1 MTYVM
6 WIIPSIYL
14 LVYSQASSFMEA
26 KGGELNGGW
35 LVFDVL
41 LLRRRLE
48 IPSRMRARVYVHI
61 ASIPPRG
68 S

>member
-1 MTYVM
+1 
-6 WIIPSIYL
+6 
-14 LVYSQASSFMEA
+14 MEA